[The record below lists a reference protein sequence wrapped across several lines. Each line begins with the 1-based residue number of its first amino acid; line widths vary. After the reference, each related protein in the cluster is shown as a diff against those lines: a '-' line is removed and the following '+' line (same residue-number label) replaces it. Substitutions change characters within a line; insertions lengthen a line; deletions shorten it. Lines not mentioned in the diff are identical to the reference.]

1 MNIDIKELENIKE
14 KLEGLDEDD
23 ALFVDENGSTKYVIL
38 PINKFDNLEEIFKED
53 QGSIMP
59 AIKIIN
65 GDGFELSYDEYETVK
80 KQLNEIFEKT
90 FKPKPE
96 KLN

>member
-1 MNIDIKELENIKE
+1 MNIDIKELESIKD
-14 KLEGLDEDD
+14 KLEGLSEDEV
-23 ALFVDENGSTKYVIL
+23 LFVDENGSTKYVIL
-38 PINKFDNLEEIFKED
+38 PINQFDSLEETFKEE
-53 QGSIMP
+53 QGSLTP

>member
-1 MNIDIKELENIKE
+1 MNIDIKELENIKD
-14 KLEGLDEDD
+14 KLESLIEEDV
-23 ALFVDENGSTKYVIL
+23 LFVDENGSTKYVIL
-38 PINKFDNLEEIFKED
+38 PINQFDNLEEVVKD
-53 QGSIMP
+53 GQATLTP

>member
-1 MNIDIKELENIKE
+1 MNIDIKELENIKD
-14 KLEGLDEDD
+14 KLESLNEED

-38 PINKFDNLEEIFKED
+38 PINQFDSLEDIVKEG
-53 QGSIMP
+53 QGSFMP
-59 AIKIIN
+59 AVKIIN
-65 GDGFELSYDEYETVK
+65 GEGFELSYDEYESVK